1 MDRRNPIYFQ
11 TESKEHPLVRGRY
24 ALSTAPIDEFFEQLC
39 VWLDSHV
46 PGAYVYGYSRFG
58 KTWAIQFWIRQLLAE
73 RYHGLLPLFILI
85 CKQHDRFSES
95 LLLMELLGA
104 SKHKYGKSISKK
116 VMLDRLVRLFATR
129 ALNSGGN
136 QIVLIIDEAQRL
148 HEPEFQTLCNLQNE
162 LDSLGFKLTVISVG
176 SHELTYQHELLIQT
190 GSIHLMARFM
200 VRSARFRGI
209 GDEKELKLVLDGY
222 DLHTDWP
229 SGSHTTYTQY
239 FFPHAFENG
248 FRIADSAKDLWNIF
262 LELGPKKRDYTL
274 EVPMESIAKTV
285 ESVFRSYADDSLSAH
300 GLSPGDLVQHVD
312 DSGYQNHM
320 KAVSRM
326 LLDSKGKIQ

>member
-1 MDRRNPIYFQ
+1 M
-11 TESKEHPLVRGRY
+11 L
-24 ALSTAPIDEFFEQLC
+24 
-39 VWLDSHV
+39 
-46 PGAYVYGYSRFG
+46 
-58 KTWAIQFWIRQLLAE
+58 
-73 RYHGLLPLFILI
+73 

-104 SKHKYGKSISKK
+104 SKHKYGTSISKK

-129 ALNSGGN
+129 AKNSGGN

-148 HEPEFQTLCNLQNE
+148 HEPQFQTLCNLQNE

-209 GDEKELKLVLDGY
+209 RDEKELKLVLDGY
-222 DLHTDWP
+222 DQHTDWP
-229 SGSHTTYTQY
+229 SGSHTTFTQY
-239 FFPHAFENG
+239 FFPHTFEDG
-248 FRIADSAKDLWNIF
+248 FRIADSAADLWNIF
-262 LELGPKKRDYTL
+262 LELGPKKRGYTL

-285 ESVFRSYADDSLSAH
+285 ESVFRSYTDDFISAH
-300 GLSPGDLVQHVD
+300 GLSPTDLIQHVGD
-312 DSGYQNHM
+312 AGYQNHM

-326 LLDSKGKIQ
+326 LQDSGGHIQ